1 MSKQPTNVWLSF
13 FFSGDDGS
21 ASILKPGK
29 KKLKKVAAARVPK
42 DAANRGS
49 RQRNPSKQPVT
60 DDDAL
65 PSQPKEQHT
74 VVWNLFTSIQHFYDC
89 YLLAET
95 EYPATTGEKDT
106 PCGRPTVFGGFSYYW
121 LLLLINYYFLTLPAW
136 PWNLPLKTASFQT
149 VVHRV
154 ADDEFLEMGLGSGGT
169 FKTRG
174 RATPGIEPNQKKN
187 RSQKQKRKGR

>member
-1 MSKQPTNVWLSF
+1 MKKFDCDNSTESTPSESGSKITLNNDQKNELQPCSTF
-13 FFSGDDGS
+13 GGKGDDGS
-21 ASILKPGK
+21 ASILKPGN

-74 VVWNLFTSIQHFYDC
+74 V
-89 YLLAET
+89 
-95 EYPATTGEKDT
+95 
-106 PCGRPTVFGGFSYYW
+106 
-121 LLLLINYYFLTLPAW
+121 
-136 PWNLPLKTASFQT
+136 T

-154 ADDEFLEMGLGSGGT
+154 ADDEFLEVGLGSGGT